1 LGPSF
6 SPKITD
12 WSDRKTCV
20 LFADGAGAAVL
31 QRGEAGI
38 ISGFTG
44 ADWYRGRL
52 FVLSRVFRSET
63 NFIPVRDNGPRYT
76 VMNGREIFKFA
87 VNKMPESILKVL
99 EGTGYTLDDIKYF
112 IPHQANTRIID
123 AAAKKLNVGREK
135 FYVNINRY
143 GNTSSASI
151 AIALDE
157 MAKEGLLLPGDLI
170 IIAGFGAG
178 LTYGAQLI
186 KWTKNREK
194 NNAV

>member
-1 LGPSF
+1 
-6 SPKITD
+6 
-12 WSDRKTCV
+12 
-20 LFADGAGAAVL
+20 
-31 QRGEAGI
+31 
-38 ISGFTG
+38 
-44 ADWYRGRL
+44 
-52 FVLSRVFRSET
+52 
-63 NFIPVRDNGPRYT
+63 
-76 VMNGREIFKFA
+76 MNGREIFKFA